1 MPPLEGGL
9 VFQFSECFRAI
20 SNPTLSDKGNDVI
33 SLSEVIYEV
42 LSLSININIERQT
55 RNQAALVIVQ
65 FTQQAARKF
74 AEILSF
80 YGKEKRL
87 FSYAEFSQK

>member
-9 VFQFSECFRAI
+9 VFQFSECFHAI

-42 LSLSININIERQT
+42 LSLSINIERQT
-55 RNQAALVIVQ
+55 LNQAALVIVQ

-74 AEILSF
+74 ADILSF

-87 FSYAEFSQK
+87 FSFAEFSQK

>member
-1 MPPLEGGL
+1 M
-9 VFQFSECFRAI
+9 

-42 LSLSININIERQT
+42 LSLSINIERQT
-55 RNQAALVIVQ
+55 LNQAALVIVQ

-80 YGKEKRL
+80 YVKEKRL
-87 FSYAEFSQK
+87 FSCAEFSQKWFVLMAHKWLFNSS